1 MGAPVRQGS
10 HIVPRETGYVIRLGS
25 AGEMADQRDHKQNQ
39 KDVENDFRDP
49 RIIID
54 LQRKGSRSFPF
65 PACFLFKRV
74 DGLRPYR
81 ADFTRRY
88 IPL

>member
-49 RIIID
+49 R
-54 LQRKGSRSFPF
+54 SSYCY
-65 PACFLFKRV
+65 PAKTQSLAKK
-74 DGLRPYR
+74 YHR
-81 ADFTRRY
+81 A
-88 IPL
+88 